1 MKLHISVYTGDHA
14 TGDLQPLFLSRDP
27 EVVRAAVLA
36 MLGKIDEAEASPEWL
51 QAVLMGPMRKQ
62 S

>member
-1 MKLHISVYTGDHA
+1 MKLHISVYTGDHS

-51 QAVLMGPMRKQ
+51 RAVLMGPMQRQ